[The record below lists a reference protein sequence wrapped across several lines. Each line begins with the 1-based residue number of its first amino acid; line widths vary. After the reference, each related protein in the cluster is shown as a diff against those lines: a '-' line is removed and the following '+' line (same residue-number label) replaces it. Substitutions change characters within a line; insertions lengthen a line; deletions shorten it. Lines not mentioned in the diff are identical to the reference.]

1 MLKKEPTKLALSA
14 KALRTHEAPISAL
27 IAAAVA
33 NPHLIS
39 FAAGLVDPQ
48 TLPVEECAAITQRI
62 FADRARG
69 QATLQYDTTL
79 GLKPLRQQLLAHLE
93 KLEARHA
100 SEMKLSADDILVTT
114 GSQQTLYLV
123 ADVLLDP
130 GDIVI
135 TANPSY
141 FVFAGTLQSLGARV
155 LAVPVDEDGMDVEAA
170 AALLEQL
177 SDNGELERVKFI
189 YCTSFFDN
197 PTGLTLSLARRQRL
211 LELVQQFSRSH
222 RILILEDAA
231 YRELLYD
238 GEAAPSIKSFDAEN
252 RYTILTQ
259 TFSKPFAPGIKL
271 GYTACPPDLRDAILH
286 QKGNHDFGSAN
297 LSQQIALETMRD
309 GSYARHV
316 EVLKVEYRRKRDLML
331 AALER
336 HMAGP
341 HPDPLPE
348 YREREKDIHWTHP
361 HGGLYVWLT
370 LPASIDTSRQ
380 GAMFQSCIERGV
392 MYVPGDYSFQPDPN
406 GHVPK
411 NHLRL
416 SFGQVAAEQINEGI
430 ARLASVVRSVHWQL
444 PTGNWQLSPGSV
456 A

>member
-1 MLKKEPTKLALSA
+1 MTNHQLKPSAKLALSA
-14 KALRTHEAPISAL
+14 KALRTQEAPISAL

-33 NPHLIS
+33 NPDLIS

-69 QATLQYDTTL
+69 QVALQYDTTL

-93 KLEARHA
+93 KLEGRLA

-141 FVFAGTLQSLGARV
+141 FVFTGTLHSLGAKV
-155 LAVPVDEDGMDVEAA
+155 LAVPMDEDGMDVEAV

-177 SDNGELERVKFI
+177 SDNGELNRVKFI

-197 PTGLTLSLARRQRL
+197 PTGLTLSLPRRRRL
-211 LELVQQFSRSH
+211 LELAQQFSRSH

-231 YRELLYD
+231 YRELIYD
-238 GEAAPSIKSFDAEN
+238 GEAEPSIKSFDAEN

-271 GYTACPPDLRDAILH
+271 GYTACPPDLLDAILH

-309 GSYARHV
+309 GSYAKHV
-316 EVLKVEYRRKRDLML
+316 EVLKAEYRRKRDLLLGALQTHLGSL
-331 AALER
+331 A
-336 HMAGP
+336 
-341 HPDPLPE
+341 DV
-348 YREREKDIHWTHP
+348 HWTHP
-361 HGGLYVWLT
+361 QGGLYVWLA
-370 LPASIDTSRQ
+370 LPEFFNTSRQ
-380 GAMFQSCIERGV
+380 GAMFQACIERGV
-392 MYVPGDYSFQPDPN
+392 MYVPGEYCFQPDEN
-406 GHVPK
+406 GHIPK

-416 SFGQVAAEQINEGI
+416 SFGQVAAEQIDEGV
-430 ARLASVVRSVHWQL
+430 ARLAAVIRSQ
-444 PTGNWQLSPGSV
+444 NWQPSTANRQLTPGSV